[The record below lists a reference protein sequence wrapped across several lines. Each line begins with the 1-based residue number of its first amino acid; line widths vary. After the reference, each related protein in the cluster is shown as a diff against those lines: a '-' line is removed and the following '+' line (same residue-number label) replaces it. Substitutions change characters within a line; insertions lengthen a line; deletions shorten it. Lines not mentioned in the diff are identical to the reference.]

1 MPVIHISNGTIVDI
15 SSDRGNTLV
24 TVTYRGDLQPG
35 RGLGEEFGANVGRS
49 FEGNQRPSGGS
60 QRPGGPQDNRRSEQT
75 VRLAVSRRT
84 VILDRNGRPVPASA
98 LRIGMIINA
107 AISPAMTRS
116 IPPQSNAFL
125 IEIVREPVSENTTT
139 GTVIEIDRRGRNFST
154 ISDRDFSSV
163 IRFNITDDT
172 RFLDRF
178 GRPMNFPELRQG
190 MRVRVRHANF
200 MTASIPPQTTAFE
213 VRVL

>member
-24 TVTYRGDLQPG
+24 TVTYRG
-35 RGLGEEFGANVGRS
+35 
-49 FEGNQRPSGGS
+49 
-60 QRPGGPQDNRRSEQT
+60 PQDNRRREQT

-84 VILDRNGRPVPASA
+84 VILDRNGRSIPASA

-107 AISPAMTRS
+107 AFSSAMTRS

-125 IEIVREPVSENTTT
+125 IELVREPVSENTTI

-154 ISDRDFSSV
+154 ISDRDFSS
-163 IRFNITDDT
+163 ILRFNITNDT

-178 GRPMNFPELRQG
+178 GRPMNFSELRQG